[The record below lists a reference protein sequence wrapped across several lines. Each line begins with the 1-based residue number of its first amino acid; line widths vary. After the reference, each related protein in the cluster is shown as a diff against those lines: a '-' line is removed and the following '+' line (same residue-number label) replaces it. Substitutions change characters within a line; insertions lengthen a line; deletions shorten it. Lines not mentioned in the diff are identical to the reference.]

1 MSYPYQNILLI
12 GATSGIGKALAEKL
26 AQDGKHV
33 IVVGRRK
40 EKLDELV
47 EKYGE
52 ETVSSIKFDILDLK
66 GIPGFIE
73 GVLKVNPKIDSVI
86 LNSGIQ
92 RGIDFTKPE
101 SIDLSSVQDELTT
114 NYTSAIHIL
123 KYILHQSRYAP
134 PNPLSPQPVFF
145 HTKPQ
150 IHRADSTSCADGIT

>member
-73 GVLKVNPKIDSVI
+73 G
-86 LNSGIQ
+86 
-92 RGIDFTKPE
+92 
-101 SIDLSSVQDELTT
+101 
-114 NYTSAIHIL
+114 
-123 KYILHQSRYAP
+123 
-134 PNPLSPQPVFF
+134 
-145 HTKPQ
+145 
-150 IHRADSTSCADGIT
+150 